1 MSSPAELLRLA
12 NELKAEQGA
21 SRRAAISRA
30 YYAGFHALGEVVKP
44 LLQEKDLG
52 QHGCPGH
59 RAVAH
64 ALRSWKR
71 CHPDKKIAVGF
82 GEEAWQISQMFLRC
96 MEHREVADY
105 VMGEAGEVSLKTALG
120 VIGNVDR
127 IIKFAER
134 LDRACS

>member
-12 NELKAEQGA
+12 DELKAEQGA

-30 YYAGFHALGEVVKP
+30 YYAGFHALGEAVKP
-44 LLQEKDLG
+44 LLQATDLG

-59 RAVAH
+59 RAIAH
-64 ALRSWKR
+64 VLRNWKR
-71 CHPDKKIAVGF
+71 SHPDRKIAVGF
-82 GEEAWQISQMFLRC
+82 GDEALKISQIFLRC

-127 IIKFAER
+127 IIKFAAR
-134 LDRACS
+134 LERACP